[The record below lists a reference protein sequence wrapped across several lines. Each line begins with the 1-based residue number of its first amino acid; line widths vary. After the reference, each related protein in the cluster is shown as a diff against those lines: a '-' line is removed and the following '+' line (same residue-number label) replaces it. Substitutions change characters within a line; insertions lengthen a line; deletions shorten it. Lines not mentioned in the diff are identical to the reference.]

1 MEKRIIWKRKKYS
14 IPEIRKL
21 SKKYKE
27 IEIVNIDT
35 EMAYNIMGVFG
46 IRKWKIFDDINDEAP
61 LIWDRYMTKR
71 ETFGNREYIHYL
83 ILFISEKEGEVILE

>member
-35 EMAYNIMGVFG
+35 EMAYNIMGVFD
-46 IRKWKIFDDINDEAP
+46 IWKWKIFDDINDEAP

-71 ETFGNREYIHYL
+71 ETFRNREYIHYL
-83 ILFISEKEGEVILE
+83 ILFISGKEGEVILE